1 MVLGIEFFKPEKGAP
16 SGTIV
21 PIAFPLIAGSG
32 TLTTIMSLKATFERT
47 DRNEY
52 MILVAILINLIIIY
66 FVLRSLNLIEKAL
79 GKAGLLAVRKFF
91 GVILLAIAVKVFAS
105 NAAGLIK

>member
-1 MVLGIEFFKPEKGAP
+1 
-16 SGTIV
+16 
-21 PIAFPLIAGSG
+21 
-32 TLTTIMSLKATFERT
+32 
-47 DRNEY
+47 

-66 FVLRSLNLIEKAL
+66 FVLRSLNMIERVL